1 MKNILILITFL
12 FSINSFSQEVTL
24 LYVNSTWNKSNRYKH
39 LKSLNNVKILE
50 ANYDD
55 QPVKFKNQIKSVPAI
70 ILFDKNKKPKRVWQG
85 GLSMQLLVDPKEI
98 QQAINNIYNK

>member
-24 LYVNSTWNKSNRYKH
+24 LYVNSTWNKSNDYKY
-39 LKSLNNVKILE
+39 LNLLDNVKVLK
-50 ANYDD
+50 ADYDD

-70 ILFDKNKKPKRVWQG
+70 ILFDKNKKPKRIWQG
-85 GLSMQLLVDPKEI
+85 GLSMKLIVDPKEI
-98 QQAINNIYNK
+98 QKAINNIYSK

>member
-24 LYVNSTWNKSNRYKH
+24 LYVNSTWNKSNDYKY
-39 LKSLNNVKILE
+39 LNLLDNVKVLK

-70 ILFDKNKKPKRVWQG
+70 ILFDKNKKPKRIWQG
-85 GLSMQLLVDPKEI
+85 GLSMKLIVDPKEI
-98 QQAINNIYNK
+98 QKAINNIYSK